1 MTSAISRREPV
12 LPTPEEAVLAQ
23 ESSRLLA
30 RHLDDEAL
38 DLEIVE
44 DKTRPALKLPA
55 SAVRLLMD
63 ILTQMAEGNAVTL
76 IPYHAELT
84 TQQCADILNVSR
96 QHFID
101 ETLGKN
107 LVVHHKVGTHR
118 RIRFEDLMAYKKKND
133 AARQKVL
140 DELTAEG
147 EELGLD

>member
-30 RHLDDEAL
+30 RYLDDEAL

-84 TQQCADILNVSR
+84 TQQCAEILNVSR

-101 ETLGKN
+101 EILGKN

-147 EELGLD
+147 EELRLD